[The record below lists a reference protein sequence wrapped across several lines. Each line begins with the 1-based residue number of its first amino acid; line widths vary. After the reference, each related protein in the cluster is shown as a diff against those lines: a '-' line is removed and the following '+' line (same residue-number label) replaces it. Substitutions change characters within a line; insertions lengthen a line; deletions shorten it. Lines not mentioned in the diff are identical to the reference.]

1 MHPEAFDHRY
11 IQVNGIRMH
20 YVRAGAGERLV
31 VLLHGF
37 PEFWWSWRYQIRA
50 LSRHFTVVAPDL
62 RGYGESD
69 KPRWG
74 YELDVLVNDIVS
86 LIHELGHTRA
96 IVAGHD
102 WGGAIAW
109 SLAIAYPQRVER
121 LIALNIPHPALM
133 ARALGRNWHQILRS
147 WYILFFQLPLLP
159 EALIRANNF
168 LSVER
173 AFRGMAVDKSR
184 FSDETIGH
192 FKVALAQP
200 GALTAALNYYR
211 ALLQQGARGM
221 FHGSGMRVQVPTLM
235 IWGERDFALGKE
247 LTYGTERFVPN
258 LRVRYLPNC
267 SHWVQQE
274 RPGEVNR
281 FMLDFLRDLAP

>member
-1 MHPEAFDHRY
+1 MHPSAFDHRY
-11 IQVNGIRMH
+11 IRVNGIRMH
-20 YVRAGAGERLV
+20 YVQAGVGGRLL

-37 PEFWWSWRYQIRA
+37 PEFWWSWRYQIPA

-62 RGYGESD
+62 RGYGETD

-74 YELDVLVNDIVS
+74 YELDVLVNDVVS

-109 SLAIAYPQRVER
+109 SLAIAYPQRIER

-133 ARALGRNWHQILRS
+133 ARALGRNWRQMLRS

-159 EALIRANNF
+159 EALIRADDYRA
-168 LSVER
+168 VER

-184 FSDETIGH
+184 FDDETIGR
-192 FKVALAQP
+192 FKAALARP
-200 GALTAALNYYR
+200 GALTAALSYYR
-211 ALLQQGARGM
+211 ALLKQGARGL
-221 FHGSGMRVQVPTLM
+221 FLGSGMRVRAPTLM
-235 IWGERDFALGKE
+235 VWGERDFALGKE
-247 LTYGTERFVPN
+247 LTYGTERYVPD
-258 LRVRYLPNC
+258 LRIRYLPNC

-274 RPGEVNR
+274 RPDEVNQY
-281 FMLDFLRDLAP
+281 MLDFLSDLV

>member
-1 MHPEAFDHRY
+1 MHPDTFDHRY
-11 IQVNGIRMH
+11 IRINGIRMH
-20 YVRAGAGERLV
+20 YVQAGEGRRLL

-37 PEFWWSWRYQIRA
+37 PEFWWSWRYQIPA

-62 RGYGESD
+62 RGYGETD

-86 LIHELGHTRA
+86 LIHELGYARA
-96 IVAGHD
+96 IVGGHD
-102 WGGAIAW
+102 WGGALAW
-109 SLAIAYPQRVER
+109 ALAIAYPQRVER

-133 ARALGRNWHQILRS
+133 ARALGYNWRQMLRS

-159 EALIRANNF
+159 EALIRANDF
-168 LSVER
+168 QSVER
-173 AFRGMAVDKSR
+173 AFRDMAVDKSR
-184 FSDETIGH
+184 FDDVTIGR
-192 FKVALAQP
+192 FKAALARP

-211 ALLQQGARGM
+211 ALLRQGARRM
-221 FHGSGMRVQVPTLM
+221 FSGSGMRVQAPTLM

-247 LTYGTERFVPN
+247 LTYGTERFVSD
-258 LRVRYLPNC
+258 LRIHYLPNC

-274 RPGEVNR
+274 RPDEVNQ
-281 FMLDFLRDLAP
+281 FMLDFLGDLV